1 MAGKNFRSQGS
12 RKSNSRLFFIRESH
26 LSHNFKK
33 IGHFKISVSLILL
46 GRLCYTYTYIVIFSS
61 GLP

>member
-1 MAGKNFRSQGS
+1 MGWEKFPEAVS
-12 RKSNSRLFFIRESH
+12 RESNSLLFFIRESH
-26 LSHNFKK
+26 LSHNLLK